1 VGRSISTIFFD
12 FGGTLATIPTAI
24 NRPWKVWVEVARRF
38 DVTLSE
44 TLVQHA
50 IEATN
55 EELRSQIYGYL
66 GRTGEYW
73 QLFDNSVMSR
83 LRIRDKREQIGRA
96 VDAVFSDP
104 TNRELYP
111 DSRPVL
117 DHLRAE
123 GYHLGLISNNND
135 ILPKVLEH
143 LGLSDL
149 LETVTFSQEVGA
161 EKPAPEIFTTALT
174 RAHST
179 PDEAVHIGDSIRA
192 DVEGAQKSGIQSIW
206 INRDGRPGAVDSP
219 MITTLNELPAV
230 LDLIAHDSTA
240 RG

>member
-1 VGRSISTIFFD
+1 VARAISTIFFD
-12 FGGTLATIPTAI
+12 FGGTLATIPTVI

-55 EELRSQIYGYL
+55 EELRSQIYRYL
-66 GRTGEYW
+66 GRTEEYW
-73 QLFDNSVMSR
+73 QVFDHSVMDR
-83 LRIRDKREQIGRA
+83 LRIREKREQIGPA

-117 DHLRAE
+117 DHLRAK

-135 ILPKVLEH
+135 ILPKVLRH

-149 LETVTFSQEVGA
+149 LETVTYSQEVGA
-161 EKPAPEIFTTALT
+161 EKPAPEVFTTALS
-174 RAHST
+174 RAHCT
-179 PDEAVHIGDSIRA
+179 PSEAVHIGDSIRA

-206 INRDGRPGAVDSP
+206 INRGDRPGAVDCP
-219 MITTLNELPAV
+219 IITTLNELPAV
-230 LDLIAHDSTA
+230 LELMAHDSTA
-240 RG
+240 RK